1 MLALWNKVPLE
12 RNLSLVEILLQK
24 EVPFVVVGENADL
37 VTFWSRPAVLKVITL
52 ISSALRADSTEILV
66 LRFRNIWLRLRH

>member
-1 MLALWNKVPLE
+1 MLTLWNKVPLE

-24 EVPFVVVGENADL
+24 EVSFVVVGENADL
-37 VTFWSRPAVLKVITL
+37 VTFWSRPAVLKVILL

>member
-1 MLALWNKVPLE
+1 MFALWNKVSLE